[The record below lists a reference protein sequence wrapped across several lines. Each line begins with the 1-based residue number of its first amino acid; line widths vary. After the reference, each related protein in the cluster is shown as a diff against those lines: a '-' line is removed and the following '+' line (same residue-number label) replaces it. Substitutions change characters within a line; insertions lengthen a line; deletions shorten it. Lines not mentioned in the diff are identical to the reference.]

1 MFGAL
6 FYVFFF
12 CLFNFCV
19 YANRYYRKKKK
30 ELFNSVWSW
39 IPMLGLHSFVEF
51 GLNIFNILPN
61 SAKPGNLHTVL
72 KASEMS

>member
-1 MFGAL
+1 
-6 FYVFFF
+6 
-12 CLFNFCV
+12 
-19 YANRYYRKKKK
+19 
-30 ELFNSVWSW
+30 
-39 IPMLGLHSFVEF
+39 MLGLHSFVEF